1 MTDEEQR
8 RDGRATDIPL
18 LDTARILA
26 IMYTLGFFGIVLL
39 MMTRGIPADN
49 KDAINGLLG
58 ALTIVQSGIV
68 QFYFGGSKTAE
79 TMQTRAILGRERAD
93 ATVQEIA
100 RAAPTVAAAVVAAA
114 GPTPKNGHPVKADDV
129 TVNAAGDVTVKKD
142 T

>member
-1 MTDEEQR
+1 MTEEEQR
-8 RDGRATDIPL
+8 RDGRATDIPI

-68 QFYFGGSKTAE
+68 QFYFGGSKASE
-79 TMQTRAILGRERAD
+79 TMQQKLVSGKERAD
-93 ATVQEIA
+93 AAVQDIA
-100 RAAPTVAAAVVAAA
+100 KAAPAVAAAVVAAA
-114 GPTPKNGHPVKADDV
+114 APTKNGHEDV
-129 TVNAAGDVTVKKD
+129 PAKKD
-142 T
+142 G